1 MMNHPFVII
10 KSVHNLNIRIS
21 IIYVAMYTYIHNY
34 IHENKKIGQLA
45 SYLISL
51 SLCQIPIFAVYK
63 DHTVNIISP
72 NPH

>member
-1 MMNHPFVII
+1 MINHPFVII

-34 IHENKKIGQLA
+34 IHENQLA

-63 DHTVNIISP
+63 EHTVNIINP